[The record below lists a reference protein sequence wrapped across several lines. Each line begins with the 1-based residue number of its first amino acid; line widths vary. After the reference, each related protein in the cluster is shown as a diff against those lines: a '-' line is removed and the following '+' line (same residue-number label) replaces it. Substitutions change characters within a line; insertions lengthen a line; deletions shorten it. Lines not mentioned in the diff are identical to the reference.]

1 MLTKPKRK
9 LKPAR
14 DYQIWTF
21 CLSTEIMEKVKD
33 SACQN
38 GRWCSQEIEFRLQ
51 RDFDREL
58 IATANSRRR
67 QAKGGMKPC

>member
-1 MLTKPKRK
+1 MLKKP
-9 LKPAR
+9 KPAR

-21 CLSTEIMEKVKD
+21 CLSAEIMKQVKD

-38 GRWCSQEIEFRLQ
+38 GRWCSQEIEYRLQ

-58 IATANSRRR
+58 IATANTKRRE
-67 QAKGGMKPC
+67 AKGWVK